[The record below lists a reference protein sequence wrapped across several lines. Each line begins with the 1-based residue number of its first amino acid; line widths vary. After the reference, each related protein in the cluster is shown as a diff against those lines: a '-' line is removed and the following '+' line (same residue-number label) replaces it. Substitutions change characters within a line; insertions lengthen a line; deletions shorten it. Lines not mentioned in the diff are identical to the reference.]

1 MVGFAR
7 ALGVVYDPRPPLD
20 AKVVQETSGDDEP
33 VRDAA
38 VRVELGNPPTD
49 TIARVRQP

>member
-33 VRDAA
+33 VHDAA
-38 VRVELGNPPTD
+38 VRLELGKTPTD
-49 TIARVRQP
+49 TIARVRRP